1 MIRPFR
7 GVLPRIHPSAF
18 VDQSAQVIGDVEIGE
33 ASGIWMN
40 VVIRGD
46 VNYIRIG
53 HRSNIQDL
61 TMVHV
66 MTGTHP
72 TVVGNDVTVGHS
84 ALLHGCT
91 IGDTCLI
98 GMGAQLMNGATVGDE
113 CIVAAGSLLT
123 EGLVVPPRSLVLGR
137 PARVRRALT
146 DADVEEI
153 RLFARRYVEYRK
165 DYMES

>member
-7 GVLPRIHPSAF
+7 RVLPRIHPSAF

-33 ASGIWMN
+33 ESGIWMN

-123 EGLVVPPRSLVLGR
+123 EGLVVPPRSLVMGR
-137 PARVRRALT
+137 PARVRRPLT
-146 DADVEEI
+146 DADVDEI

>member
-7 GVLPRIHPSAF
+7 GTMPRLHPSVF

-33 ASGIWMN
+33 ESGIWMN

-53 HRSNIQDL
+53 RRTSIQDL

-66 MTGTHP
+66 QNGTHA
-72 TVVGNDVTVGHS
+72 TVIGDDVTVGHS

-91 IGDTCLI
+91 IGNACLI
-98 GMGAQLMNGATVGDE
+98 GMGALLLNGATVGDR

-123 EGLVVPPRSLVLGR
+123 EGTVVPPGSLVMGR
-137 PARVRRALT
+137 PAKVVRALT
-146 DADVEEI
+146 DADVEKI

-165 DYMES
+165 DYMA